1 MNTQEPLLTESRV
14 IDLEIRLTHQE
25 ATLQE
30 LNEVLV
36 RQQRIMD
43 ALALQIRILRE
54 QLHVASTPTPPA
66 DDTPPPHY

>member
-25 ATLQE
+25 STLQE
-30 LNEVLV
+30 LSAVLI
-36 RQQRIMD
+36 RQQRMMD
-43 ALALQIRILRE
+43 ALALQVSSLRE
-54 QLHVASTPTPPA
+54 QLRAANTAMPPV

>member
-1 MNTQEPLLTESRV
+1 MKTQEPLLTESRV

-30 LNEVLV
+30 LDAALI
-36 RQQRIMD
+36 RQQRTMD
-43 ALALQIRILRE
+43 VLALQVSILRE
-54 QLHVASTPTPPA
+54 QLRVANTPVPPA